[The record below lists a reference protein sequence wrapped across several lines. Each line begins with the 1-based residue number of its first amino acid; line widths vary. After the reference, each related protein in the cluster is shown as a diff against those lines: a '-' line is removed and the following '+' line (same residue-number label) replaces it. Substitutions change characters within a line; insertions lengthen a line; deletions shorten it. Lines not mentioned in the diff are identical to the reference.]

1 MNKTVL
7 FLVSFLAFIFS
18 TASQAFPDKI
28 FPEDAVVNVTLP
40 PYGAK
45 PDDNIDD
52 TIAIQ
57 KAITENVDTGR
68 VLYFPAG
75 TYDISDTLYA
85 KNSKGLWRPHLTLQ
99 GQNRDKTILRLKD
112 KSANFADPAKPSPLI
127 VTASAWE
134 KGDTP
139 SGGGNKAFRNNIFD
153 MTVDT
158 GSGNPG
164 AVGVDYAVSNI
175 GSIENVLIKSGDG
188 QGVAGISMVRIIPGP
203 GLIKNVTIIGF
214 DVGFDY
220 ADGQYGMTIENM
232 TIRGQKKFG
241 IRVSEN
247 VLHIRRLT
255 SVNKVPA
262 IIVTKRNGMLTLIDS
277 KLTGGFADQPAVIC
291 EGSMFLYN
299 LSVDGYR
306 PQPIKY
312 HGVDISAIQNNELT
326 RPSIIGD
333 TKILQ
338 NSLIAVE
345 ETPEYWNADL
355 ADWIAVG
362 ARKDGEKDDTAAI
375 QRAIDSGKST
385 IYFPNNRIY
394 FLSDTLIV
402 RGSLKQI
409 LGMGAEINLGAAK
422 EPFSNIKNPR
432 PLIRIDETKSDA
444 IFFENMFFNAQ
455 YPGEVIFEN
464 NSPKTVVIRHCAG
477 WVGGDGGHRHS
488 YRNTENGTG
497 KLFIEDA
504 YLPGWEFRRQSV
516 WARQLNPENNNGDGS
531 YAQVLNIG
539 SKLWILGFKTEGPA
553 PFIETRDGGVTELLG
568 AYNYI
573 SATDSAKVPADSV
586 PYIVKDSTAA
596 LSFVSEN
603 FRDNDYKVYI
613 RETHGAESKEFK
625 GADLLPRN
633 GSKGDKSFVV
643 PLFRSQMIFLKP
655 EIHRNP

>member
-1 MNKTVL
+1 MKKPILALV
-7 FLVSFLAFIFS
+7 FLLAFAFYS
-18 TASQAFPDKI
+18 AKAQTAQDKI
-28 FPEDAVVNVTLP
+28 FPADAVVNVTLP

-45 PDDNIDD
+45 PDDGIDD
-52 TIAIQ
+52 TAAIQ
-57 KAITENVDTGR
+57 KAVTENVDTGR
-68 VLYFPAG
+68 FIYFPAG

-85 KNSKGLWRPHLTLQ
+85 KNSKGVWRPHLTLQ
-99 GQNRDKTILRLKD
+99 GQNQDKTILRLKD

-175 GSIENVLIKSGDG
+175 GSIENVLIRSGDG
-188 QGVAGISMVRIIPGP
+188 QGSAGISMVRRIPGP

-220 ADGQYGMTIENM
+220 ADGQYGMTLENI
-232 TIRGQKKFG
+232 TLKDQKKYG
-241 IRVSEN
+241 IRLTDN

-255 SVNKVPA
+255 SENKVPA
-262 IIVTKRNGMLTLIDS
+262 VIVTNAIGVLTLIDS
-277 KLTGGFADQPAVIC
+277 KISGGTADRPAIDC
-291 EGSMFLYN
+291 SGSLLVRN
-299 LSVDGYR
+299 TSIEGYR
-306 PQPIKY
+306 QKPVRY
-312 HGVDISAIQNNELT
+312 HGTDLELGKELAKSAVPGSATAEPAALL
-326 RPSIIGD
+326 S
-333 TKILQ
+333 
-338 NSLIAVE
+338 VE
-345 ETPEYWNADL
+345 ETPGFWNADL
-355 ADWIAVG
+355 ADWVAVG

-385 IYFPNNRIY
+385 VYFPNNRIY

-409 LGMGAEINLGAAK
+409 IGMGSEINLGAAK
-422 EPFSNIKNPR
+422 EAFSNIRNPR
-432 PLIRIDETKSDA
+432 PLIRIDETKAD
-444 IFFENMFFNAQ
+444 IVFFENIFFNAQ

-464 NSPKTVVIRHCAG
+464 NSPKTVVIRHCGG
-477 WVGGDGGHRHS
+477 WVGGDGGNRHA

-504 YLPGWEFRRQSV
+504 YLPGWEIRRQSV

-539 SKLWILGFKTEGPA
+539 ARLWILGFKTEGPA

-568 AYNYI
+568 AYNYV
-573 SATDSAKVPADSV
+573 SATDAEKVPAESV
-586 PYIVKDSTAA
+586 PYIVKDSKAA

-613 RETHGAESKEFK
+613 REIIGDETKDLK

-633 GSKGDKSFVV
+633 GNKGDRSFVV
-643 PLFRSQMIFLKP
+643 PLYRSHTKNP
-655 EIHRNP
+655 E